1 MKNIKQNIICFL
13 IYGGFACCLAFVLIT
28 NLGNNEQPVLEN
40 KESESIAQ
48 SKEIQTDDKKILD
61 KETESVKSYQ
71 VENNR
76 NISNKN
82 EVENTTNR
90 QQIPNNVEN
99 VQTKEQEIPKEDTLE
114 QKDKEIIKNEEPT
127 PSRPV
132 NTQQVKEESTTNKP
146 INNTQVNKEPVKEEV
161 KPVQKEEPV
170 KVQIPSTS
178 ENKTNTSTKL
188 PSKPIVENKP
198 IVNKPVISNIN
209 KIVLIDKSNG
219 ATCAQ
224 AIEYFYEDSNYKY
237 YFTCIKSKSM
247 YVRVNGKEYG
257 LVYALKNNIV
267 TIKDLENNGY
277 RFAKKAKNVQVK

>member
-71 VENNR
+71 VENNK

-90 QQIPNNVEN
+90 QQIPNNVEK
-99 VQTKEQEIPKEDTLE
+99 TPIEEQEKEATKTDVSELNNGTVN
-114 QKDKEIIKNEEPT
+114 KNEEP
-127 PSRPV
+127 
-132 NTQQVKEESTTNKP
+132 KTNKP

-170 KVQIPSTS
+170 KAQTPSTS

-209 KIVLIDKSNG
+209 KILLIDKSNG

>member
-28 NLGNNEQPVLEN
+28 NLANNERPVLEN

-48 SKEIQTDDKKILD
+48 SKDSYTDNKKIV
-61 KETESVKSYQ
+61 ENGTESDKSYQ
-71 VENNR
+71 VENNK

-82 EVENTTNR
+82 ETQNKIVENTTNE
-90 QQIPNNVEN
+90 QQ
-99 VQTKEQEIPKEDTLE
+99 TS
-114 QKDKEIIKNEEPT
+114 KNEEKIQIIKKEDST
-127 PSRPV
+127 SNNTS
-132 NTQQVKEESTTNKP
+132 NTQQVKEETTTNKP
-146 INNTQVNKEPVKEEV
+146 INNTQINKEPVKEEV

-170 KVQIPSTS
+170 KVQTPSTS
-178 ENKTNTSTKL
+178 ENKTNTSTKI
-188 PSKPIVENKP
+188 PSKPIVSKP
-198 IVNKPVISNIN
+198 IIEKPVISNTN

-219 ATCAQ
+219 ASCAQ

-237 YFTCIKSKSM
+237 YFTCIKSQSM
-247 YVRVNGKEYG
+247 YVRINGKEYG

-277 RFAKKAKNVQVK
+277 HFSKKAKNLQVK